1 MASPAG
7 RRGTEVIRAD
17 AWHDD
22 GHRPGGGATIMLIRH
37 GAMYFLARGGAG
49 LVAFLSIYIYTR
61 LLDPDEYGL
70 YAMLLSAMSIM
81 HAVFFHWLNI
91 GLGRFYPAYEAQR
104 KILLST
110 VMVALLA
117 MVALIAGISILMGV
131 FIADHVI
138 VNWAAIVAALACSL
152 AWFELNLRLANAG
165 LKPLAY
171 GLLSL
176 SKAVLGLG
184 LGVVLYRVAGV
195 YGVLAGVFLSAFI
208 VPLFF
213 SAKVW
218 SGIRFNQYDPALL
231 RRFLGYGMPLALTML
246 LTLVIDM
253 SDRFLV
259 AIYWGAEASGL
270 YSAAYDLVQQAIG
283 VPVAVVYLAAFPLIV
298 RDMEQAA
305 PAPQRQRIESHAL
318 LLILVALPLSILFLS
333 MPGNTAEVLLGEQ
346 YRGAAEQIMPLIAIA
361 ILLGCLK
368 LYFFDLGFQLGHDT
382 LRQVW
387 PTMVAALA
395 NIVLNVLWIPA
406 YGLQGAAYAT
416 IIAFAIGLIMS
427 AVMVRRVCAMP
438 MPLLDVAKVVAAG
451 LIMAGVLVAF
461 SDWRGMVAWFMQLSM
476 GVLAYGAALIG
487 LDVARIRPRL
497 AQIFSR

>member
-1 MASPAG
+1 
-7 RRGTEVIRAD
+7 
-17 AWHDD
+17 
-22 GHRPGGGATIMLIRH
+22 
-37 GAMYFLARGGAG
+37 MYFLARGGAG
-49 LVAFLSIYIYTR
+49 VVAFLSIYIYTR

-70 YAMLLSAMSIM
+70 YAMLLSAMSIVY
-81 HAVFFHWLNI
+81 AIFFHWLST

-104 KILLST
+104 EILLST
-110 VMVALLA
+110 VIVALLA
-117 MVALIAGISILMGV
+117 MVALIAGISILVRV
-131 FIADHVI
+131 FITDHVI
-138 VNWAAIVAALACSL
+138 ANWVAIVAALACSL

-165 LKPLAY
+165 LKPLSY

-176 SKAVLGLG
+176 SKAVFSLG
-184 LGVVLYRVAGV
+184 LGVALYRVAGI
-195 YGVLAGVFLSAFI
+195 YGVLAGVFLSALL

-213 SAKVW
+213 STKGW
-218 SGIRFNQYDPALL
+218 SGIRLNKFDPALL

-259 AIYWGAEASGL
+259 AIYLGAEASGL

-283 VPVAVVYLAAFPLIV
+283 VPVAVVYLAAFPLVV

-305 PAPQRQRIESHAL
+305 PTAHQRIESHAL
-318 LLILVALPLSILFLS
+318 LLILVALPFSVLFLS

-346 YRGAAEQIMPLIAIA
+346 YRRMAEQIMPLIAIA

-382 LRQVW
+382 LGQVW
-387 PTMVAALA
+387 PTMVAALS
-395 NIVLNVLWIPA
+395 NVVLNVLWIPV

-416 IIAFAIGLIMS
+416 IAAFAIGLVMS

-438 MPLLDVAKVVAAG
+438 MPLLDVVKVVAAG
-451 LIMAGVLVAF
+451 LIMAGVLAAF
-461 SDWRGMVAWFMQLSM
+461 SDWRGLGAWLMQLSM
-476 GVLAYGAALIG
+476 GTLAYGAALIG
-487 LDVARIRPRL
+487 LDVERLRPRL